1 MNGIKKL
8 STILLIACL
17 SFTNAHAFAKEII
30 INDGSVARF
39 DITNNVTSSPY
50 FTQNDFYN
58 MESNEHLILI
68 PKFTTYQQTNMHTCG
83 PTVANM
89 VVDHFLGKPLH
100 AELETAKIMGCTKYN
115 GTTTKGLRGY
125 FRDLGWNATSSAD
138 TDSPKTYTDFLNF
151 VTTNLKDNT
160 PIMVE
165 NVEWGGHWRII
176 IGYDTMNTA
185 NTGDDVLIFADPFD
199 KADHLQD
206 GYTVVPAEKFFYMWF
221 DAIRFAK
228 GANWKQ
234 WVVAKPPNFKS

>member
-1 MNGIKKL
+1 
-8 STILLIACL
+8 
-17 SFTNAHAFAKEII
+17 
-30 INDGSVARF
+30 
-39 DITNNVTSSPY
+39 
-50 FTQNDFYN
+50 
-58 MESNEHLILI
+58 
-68 PKFTTYQQTNMHTCG
+68 MHTCG
-83 PTVANM
+83 PVIANM

-100 AELETAKIMGCTKYN
+100 SELVAAKLMNCNKYN

-125 FRDLGWNATSSAD
+125 FKDLGWNVSSSAD

-151 VTTNLKDNT
+151 VQGNLKDNT

-185 NTGDDVLIFADPFD
+185 NTGDDVLILADPFD

-234 WVVAKPPNFKS
+234 WVVAKPNK

>member
-1 MNGIKKL
+1 M
-8 STILLIACL
+8 TTLLC
-17 SFTNAHAFAKEII
+17 FTSAFAYAKEVVIT
-30 INDGSVARF
+30 DGSVARF
-39 DITNNVTSSPY
+39 DITNDVNASPY

-58 MESNEHLILI
+58 MVSNEHLTLL
-68 PKFTTYQQTNMHTCG
+68 PKFTTYQQTTMYTCG
-83 PTVANM
+83 PVVANM

-100 AELETAKIMGCTKYN
+100 SELEAAKMMGCNKYN

-125 FRDLGWNATSSAD
+125 FKDLGWNATSSAD
-138 TDSPKTYTDFLNF
+138 TDSPKTYTEFLNF
-151 VTTNLKDNT
+151 VQGHLNANT

-185 NTGDDVLIFADPFD
+185 NTGDDVLIMADPFD

-234 WVVAKPPNFKS
+234 WVVAKPAK

>member
-1 MNGIKKL
+1 MNKFKIYL
-8 STILLIACL
+8 SILLTTLMTL
-17 SFTNAHAFAKEII
+17 SHSDTNAKEVII
-30 INDGSVARF
+30 TDGSVANF
-39 DITNNVTSSPY
+39 NITNDVKRSPY
-50 FTQNDFYN
+50 FVQHYFYN
-58 MESNEHLILI
+58 MPSNEHLLLL
-68 PKFTTYQQTNMHTCG
+68 PNFTTYHQTTIYTCG
-83 PTVANM
+83 PVVAHM

-100 AELETAKIMGCTKYN
+100 SEMEAAKLMKCNQYN

-125 FRDLGWNATSSAD
+125 FKDLGWNVTSSAD

-151 VTTNLKDNT
+151 VTSNLKDNT

-176 IGYDTMNTA
+176 IGYDNMNTA

-206 GYTVVPAEKFFYMWF
+206 GYTIVPAEKFFYMWF

-234 WVVAKPPNFKS
+234 WVVAKP

>member
-1 MNGIKKL
+1 MN
-8 STILLIACL
+8 
-17 SFTNAHAFAKEII
+17 
-30 INDGSVARF
+30 
-39 DITNNVTSSPY
+39 
-50 FTQNDFYN
+50 Q
-58 MESNEHLILI
+58 
-68 PKFTTYQQTNMHTCG
+68 
-83 PTVANM
+83 
-89 VVDHFLGKPLH
+89 
-100 AELETAKIMGCTKYN
+100 YN

-125 FRDLGWNATSSAD
+125 FKDLGWNVTSSAD

-151 VTTNLKDNT
+151 VTSNLKDNT

-176 IGYDTMNTA
+176 IGYDNMNTA

-206 GYTVVPAEKFFYMWF
+206 GYTIVPAEKFFYMWF

-234 WVVAKPPNFKS
+234 WVVAKP

>member
-1 MNGIKKL
+1 MKL
-8 STILLIACL
+8 FKRHIPFLLATLLFIAAPL
-17 SFTNAHAFAKEII
+17 TYAKEIVI
-30 INDGSVARF
+30 TDGSVARF
-39 DITNNVTSSPY
+39 DITNNVQSSPY

-58 MESNEHLILI
+58 MKSNEHLLLLEN
-68 PKFTTYQQTNMHTCG
+68 FTTYQQTTMHTCG
-83 PTVANM
+83 PVVANM

-100 AELETAKIMGCTKYN
+100 SELEAAKLMNCNKYN

-125 FRDLGWNATSSAD
+125 FKDLGWNASSSAD
-138 TDSPKTYTDFLNF
+138 TASPKTYTDFLNF
-151 VTTNLKDNT
+151 VQSNLKDNT

-185 NTGDDVLIFADPFD
+185 NTGDDVLILADPFD

-234 WVVAKPPNFKS
+234 WVVAKPNE

>member
-1 MNGIKKL
+1 MTKL
-8 STILLIACL
+8 KIYLTLLMTTLLC
-17 SFTNAHAFAKEII
+17 FTSAFAYAKEVVIT
-30 INDGSVARF
+30 DGNVARF
-39 DITNNVTSSPY
+39 DITNDVNASPY

-58 MESNEHLILI
+58 MASNEHLTLL
-68 PKFTTYQQTNMHTCG
+68 PKFTTYQQVTMYTCG
-83 PTVANM
+83 PVVANM

-100 AELETAKIMGCTKYN
+100 SELEAAKLMKCNRYN

-125 FRDLGWNATSSAD
+125 FKDLGWNATSSAD
-138 TDSPKTYTDFLNF
+138 TDSPKTYTEFLNF
-151 VTTNLKDNT
+151 VQGHLNANT

-176 IGYDTMNTA
+176 IGYDTMSTA
-185 NTGDDVLIFADPFD
+185 NTGDDVLILADPFD

-234 WVVAKPPNFKS
+234 WVVAKPAK

>member
-1 MNGIKKL
+1 MNTFKIYL
-8 STILLIACL
+8 SILLTTL
-17 SFTNAHAFAKEII
+17 LYFSSSQVNAKEII
-30 INDGSVARF
+30 ITDGSVARF
-39 DITNNVTSSPY
+39 DITNDVPSSPY

-58 MESNEHLILI
+58 IKSNEHLTILHN
-68 PKFTTYQQTNMHTCG
+68 FTTYQQTTIHTCG
-83 PTVANM
+83 PVVANM

-100 AELETAKIMGCTKYN
+100 SEQEAAKLMNCTKYN

-125 FRDLGWNATSSAD
+125 FRDIGWKVTSSAD
-138 TDSPKTYTDFLNF
+138 TDPPKTYTDFLNF
-151 VTTNLKDNT
+151 VQGHLQDNT

-165 NVEWGGHWRII
+165 NVEWEGHWRII

-185 NTGDDVLIFADPFD
+185 NTGDDVLIFADPYD

-206 GYTVVPAEKFFYMWF
+206 GYNVVPAEKFFYMWF

-234 WVVAKPPNFKS
+234 WVVAKP

>member
-1 MNGIKKL
+1 MNSLKAFF
-8 STILLIACL
+8 SFLIV
-17 SFTNAHAFAKEII
+17 FTLCALPTNIFAKEVII
-30 INDGSVARF
+30 TDGSVARF
-39 DITNNVTSSPY
+39 DITNNVPSSPY
-50 FTQNDFYN
+50 FTQNDYYN
-58 MESNEHLILI
+58 MESNEHLTILHN
-68 PKFTTYQQTNMHTCG
+68 FTTYQQTTMHTCG
-83 PTVANM
+83 PVVANM

-100 AELETAKIMGCTKYN
+100 SELEAAKMMGCNKYN

-138 TDSPKTYTDFLNF
+138 TNSPKTYTDFLNF
-151 VTTNLKDNT
+151 VQGHLQANT

-185 NTGDDVLIFADPFD
+185 NTGDDVLIFADPYD
-199 KADHLQD
+199 KADHLQN
-206 GYTVVPAEKFFYMWF
+206 GYSIVPAEKFFYMWF

-234 WVVAKPPNFKS
+234 WVVAKPNK

>member
-1 MNGIKKL
+1 MNTFKIYL
-8 STILLIACL
+8 SILLTTL
-17 SFTNAHAFAKEII
+17 LYFSSSQVNAKEII
-30 INDGSVARF
+30 ITDGSVSRF
-39 DITNNVTSSPY
+39 DITNDVTDSPY
-50 FTQNDFYN
+50 FTQNDFYK
-58 MESNEHLILI
+58 MKSNEYLTILHN
-68 PKFTTYQQTNMHTCG
+68 FTTYQQTTMHTCG
-83 PTVANM
+83 PAVANM

-100 AELETAKIMGCTKYN
+100 SELETAKMMNCTKYN

-125 FRDLGWNATSSAD
+125 FIDLGWKVTSSAD

-151 VTTNLKDNT
+151 VQGHLQDNT

-176 IGYDTMNTA
+176 IGYDTINTT
-185 NTGDDVLIFADPFD
+185 NTGDDVLILADPFD

-234 WVVAKPPNFKS
+234 WVVAKPNK

>member
-1 MNGIKKL
+1 MNRFRAY
-8 STILLIACL
+8 TTVLLTTFLCL
-17 SFTNAHAFAKEII
+17 MSAFTFAKEVVIT
-30 INDGSVARF
+30 DGSVARF
-39 DITNNVTSSPY
+39 DITNNVPASPY

-58 MESNEHLILI
+58 MESNEYLILL
-68 PKFTTYQQTNMHTCG
+68 PKFTTYQQTTIHTCG
-83 PTVANM
+83 PVVANM

-100 AELETAKIMGCTKYN
+100 SELEAAKIMGCNKLN
-115 GTTTKGLRGY
+115 GTTTKELRGY
-125 FRDLGWNATSSAD
+125 FRDLGWNVTSSAD

-151 VTTNLKDNT
+151 VTTNLKTNT

-176 IGYDTMNTA
+176 IGYDTMSTA
-185 NTGDDVLIFADPFD
+185 NTGDDVLILADPFD

-206 GYTVVPAEKFFYMWF
+206 GYTVVSAEKFFYMWF

-234 WVVAKPPNFKS
+234 WVVAKPNK